1 MRRRLLMRLRRLRRA
16 LFGIDKKI
24 IDFVVKPPG
33 PGAAAAIITLAALLF
48 FGSSFLLYMTRKG
61 LQIDLFF
68 LPIVIV
74 CVFFRIRGLFF
85 FIPAIIGYHL
95 SIASLESSGSSLM
108 LKDGIVLVKW
118 LILAF
123 IVIYAVLKFKDVK
136 KHQDRLN
143 QDVSLAKALQKT
155 LLSKPF
161 DLEKIRI
168 MGFINQCM
176 EVGGDFYF
184 FRPFKKKYVVLAI
197 GDIMGKGIPASL
209 VMAVVMGF
217 FYEWGK
223 KSYSPSFILDKINK
237 RLIDLWGEGSWYST
251 LFYSVFDE
259 ETKELIF
266 SNGGHQRGI
275 LQRADGDLVLL
286 EAEGLP
292 IGIFPNYQWEEKRIS
307 LSQGD
312 RLILF
317 TDGVSEARNPQGQLY
332 GLERLLDRIAERRSA
347 SLEELLDSILRDVK
361 SHSGPNFES
370 DDVALV
376 MFEIKKQTK

>member
-1 MRRRLLMRLRRLRRA
+1 MSLSRMRRAIYGVDR
-16 LFGIDKKI
+16 KI
-24 IDFVVKPPG
+24 IDFTVKPPG
-33 PGAAAAIITLAALLF
+33 PAASAVIIAIAALLTI
-48 FGSSFLLYMTRKG
+48 GCSFLLYATRRG

-68 LPIVIV
+68 LPVVIV
-74 CVFFRIRGLFF
+74 CAFFRTRGMLF

-95 SIASLESSGSSLM
+95 SIASLESSSSVLF
-108 LKDGIVLVKW
+108 LKDGVVLCKW

-123 IVIYAVLKFKDVK
+123 IVIYAVVKFKDVK
-136 KHQDRLN
+136 KHQERLE

-168 MGFINQCM
+168 LGFINQCM

-251 LFYSVFDE
+251 LFYSIFDE
-259 ETKELIF
+259 ETYELIF

-275 LQRADGDLVLL
+275 LVRDGGEITLL

-292 IGIFPNYQWEEKRIS
+292 IGIFPNYQWEEKRVT
-307 LSQGD
+307 LARGD

-332 GLERLLDRIAERRSA
+332 GLDRLLDRITERKSA
-347 SLEELLDSILRDVK
+347 PLEEMLDAILKDVK

-376 MFEIKKQTK
+376 MFELKKQKK

>member
-1 MRRRLLMRLRRLRRA
+1 MSLRRLRRA
-16 LFGIDKKI
+16 LYNIDKKI
-24 IDFVVKPPG
+24 IDFIVKPPV
-33 PGAAAAIITLAALLF
+33 PAVTTVIITLTLMLIV
-48 FGSSFLLYMTRKG
+48 GCSFLLYVTRKG

-68 LPIVIV
+68 LPIVIA
-74 CVFFRIRGLFF
+74 CIFFRTRGIFLFL
-85 FIPAIIGYHL
+85 PAMVGYHM
-95 SIASLESSGSSLM
+95 SIAGLESSNTLLI
-108 LKDGIVLVKW
+108 LKDVIELMKW

-123 IVIYAVLKFKDVK
+123 IVIYAVLKFEDIK
-136 KHQDRLN
+136 KHQNRLN

-161 DLEKIRI
+161 DLDRIRI

-251 LFYSVFDE
+251 LFYSIFDE

-275 LQRADGDLVLL
+275 LQRADGELVLL

-292 IGIFPNYQWEEKRIS
+292 IGIFPNYQWEERRIP

-317 TDGVSEARNPQGQLY
+317 TDGVSEARNSQGQLY
-332 GLERLLDRIAERRSA
+332 GLNRLLDRITERRSG
-347 SLEELLDSILRDVK
+347 SLEELLDTILRDVK

-376 MFEIKKQTK
+376 MMEIKK